1 MAIDIRAAALGNWL
15 QLYRAQ
21 ETNNTTVFT
30 LGTGPRLEG
39 LFCRV
44 YVYFFKND

>member
-15 QLYRAQ
+15 QLAMA
-21 ETNNTTVFT
+21 TDNTTVFT

-39 LFCRV
+39 LFCREC
-44 YVYFFKND
+44 NPTG